1 MYSSLIFSKYMRDL
15 TILTTASGAQFM
27 PGLVSCLHNN
37 GERKVKVI
45 GVDMKSDETLLQMV
59 DEYFLVPSASDPH
72 YVDALLEICSNE
84 KVDVLMP
91 FMSSELEELQKT

>member
-1 MYSSLIFSKYMRDL
+1 MRDL

-27 PGLVSCLHNN
+27 PGLAACLHNN

-59 DEYFLVPSASDPH
+59 DEYFLVPPAP
-72 YVDALLEICSNE
+72 L
-84 KVDVLMP
+84 
-91 FMSSELEELQKT
+91 